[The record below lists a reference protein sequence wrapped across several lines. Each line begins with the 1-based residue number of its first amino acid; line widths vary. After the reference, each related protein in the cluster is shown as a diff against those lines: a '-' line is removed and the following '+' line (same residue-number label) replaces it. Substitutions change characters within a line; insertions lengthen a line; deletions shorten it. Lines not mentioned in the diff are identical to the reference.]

1 MRRIRYQVAMSLDG
15 FIAGPAGEYDWIVPD
30 EDIDFGALYAQFDTF
45 LMGRKTYQELK
56 DSFLKSEVF
65 EDKQI
70 LVFSDSLTAG
80 DHPEVRLV
88 GSAAVD
94 VTIAELRS
102 QPGKDIWL
110 YGGGELFRSLLERG
124 HVDTVEPAV
133 IPVLLGQGRRFLPE
147 TGSLTG
153 LELTGHALYPKSG
166 TMILEYRVAG
176 AVRSEV
182 EFDQS
187 HLVD

>member
-30 EDIDFGALYAQFDTF
+30 GDIDFGALYAQFDTF
-45 LMGRKTYQELK
+45 LMGRKTYRELK
-56 DSFLKSEVF
+56 DTFLKSAVF

-70 LVFSDSLTAG
+70 LVFSDSLSAG

-88 GSAAVD
+88 ASSEVD
-94 VTIAELRS
+94 ATIAELRS

-110 YGGGELFRSLLERG
+110 YGGGELFRSLLELG

-147 TGSLTG
+147 TSNLTG
-153 LELTGHALYPKSG
+153 LELTGHTLYPKSG
-166 TMILEYRVAG
+166 TMILEYRVAD

-182 EFDQS
+182 EFDES
-187 HLVD
+187 SLD